1 MILFC
6 CFIDSKYFY
15 VLLSIVIETFFC
27 RNYYKNPISWY
38 RLLPKFEQNG
48 MKKPYREWVK
58 KLIKKVCDDLGVT
71 RESLNKFAGAR
82 AVMYFQGNWSSVKFD
97 DVKSLAGNG
106 TDILFIEKMGIV
118 DLPIT
123 MAIPYLCLPC
133 CFHFLRCSS
142 DQ

>member
-1 MILFC
+1 MVRPNEKDEDEDNDDIAFDVEDNDDYEY
-6 CFIDSKYFY
+6 DS
-15 VLLSIVIETFFC
+15 
-27 RNYYKNPISWY
+27 
-38 RLLPKFEQNG
+38 
-48 MKKPYREWVK
+48 
-58 KLIKKVCDDLGVT
+58 DDNQSGVT

-97 DVKSLAGNG
+97 DVKSLARNG

-133 CFHFLRCSS
+133 CFHFLRCSCCFHFLRCSCCFHFLRCDFKMKDNAKHNLS
-142 DQ
+142 DE